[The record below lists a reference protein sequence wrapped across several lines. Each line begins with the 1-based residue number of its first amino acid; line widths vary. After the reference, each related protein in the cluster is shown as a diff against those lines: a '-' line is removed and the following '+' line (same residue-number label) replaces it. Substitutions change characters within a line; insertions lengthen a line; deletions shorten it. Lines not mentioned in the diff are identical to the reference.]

1 MKRTVFT
8 IVTALFLVF
17 ALCSCSG
24 GDIAAS
30 VNGINIEKS
39 SLDEFQKS
47 NEIMKELMT
56 EQINSAQL
64 SEDERAGQ
72 LEQINNNLTTDKEK
86 LLDILIEN
94 AYINSRYSFIS
105 HEQAKEEMT
114 KQLQNIDSYSSDYP
128 DVAVSKGV
136 IDEYIKRLGITED
149 EYIDKA
155 ADSYVTLVNKQKAK
169 DEYGAEKQISGE
181 ELDSEFEKYI
191 KAEIDKTL
199 VIY

>member
-8 IVTALFLVF
+8 IVTALFLLF
-17 ALCSCSG
+17 ALCSCTG
-24 GDIAAS
+24 GDFAAS
-30 VNGINIEKS
+30 VNGVNIEKS

-56 EQINSAQL
+56 GQISSAQL
-64 SEDERAGQ
+64 SEDERAAQ
-72 LEQINNNLTTDKEK
+72 LEQINNNLTTDREK
-86 LLDILIEN
+86 LLDIMIEN

-105 HEQAKEEMT
+105 HEQAKEEVT
-114 KQLQNIDSYSSDYP
+114 KQLQSLESYSEDYP
-128 DVAVSKGV
+128 DTAVSKSV

-149 EYIDKA
+149 EYIEKA
-155 ADSYVTLVNKQKAK
+155 ADSYEIYVNKLKAK
-169 DEYGAEKQISGE
+169 EEYGAEKQISGE